1 MSELRNE
8 YRSAL
13 NRLRQLRERAG
24 LTLKR
29 VEELSQGRW
38 KAGAVGSYERGTRI
52 LTLERAIE
60 LLDFYGAQISALAPS
75 LKGDKP
81 RIVIDL
87 RNLRNNDSSDALTL
101 AIRNLTQSIK
111 LARGDWNAELI
122 SLRNSDVENLQSVTG
137 FLNKSLV
144 AALELRGLLISVKDQ

>member
-87 RNLRNNDSSDALTL
+87 RNLRNTDSSDALTL

-122 SLRNSDVENLQSVTG
+122 SLRNSDIENLQSVTG

>member
-1 MSELRNE
+1 MPELRNE

-13 NRLRQLRERAG
+13 NRLCQLRERAG

-38 KAGAVGSYERGTRI
+38 KAGAVGSHERGTRI

-75 LKGDKP
+75 LKEDNQG
-81 RIVIDL
+81 
-87 RNLRNNDSSDALTL
+87 
-101 AIRNLTQSIK
+101 
-111 LARGDWNAELI
+111 
-122 SLRNSDVENLQSVTG
+122 
-137 FLNKSLV
+137 
-144 AALELRGLLISVKDQ
+144 

>member
-87 RNLRNNDSSDALTL
+87 RNLRKTDSSDALTL
-101 AIRNLTQSIK
+101 AIRNLTRSIK
-111 LARGDWNAELI
+111 LVRGDWNAQLI
-122 SLRNSDVENLQSVTG
+122 SLRNSDIENPRSVTG
-137 FLNKSLV
+137 FLNKSLI
-144 AALELRGLLISVKDQ
+144 ATLELRDLLISVKDQ

>member
-87 RNLRNNDSSDALTL
+87 RNLRKTDSSDALTL

>member
-87 RNLRNNDSSDALTL
+87 RNLRNTDSSDALTL